1 MLRLEAGRG
10 NATRAMVGRRKAE
23 CFREVAMCV
32 GGVVLEQVVEAEVG
46 SVVAASEEALGAG
59 PPLLVLQVVA
69 EALLGL
75 PRQLSLR

>member
-1 MLRLEAGRG
+1 M
-10 NATRAMVGRRKAE
+10 AE
-23 CFREVAMCV
+23 E
-32 GGVVLEQVVEAEVG
+32 VLEQVVEAEVG